1 MTVIYHALTALQ
13 EEPVFLQAEIP
24 PEDVP
29 LCGFSTA
36 DGRFFPAQVLP
47 CGTICAIL
55 TAAAEE
61 ELTMSPVYGQMN
73 SIVCQM
79 EEAESRLSITIGG
92 KAAAGYCWDTTLF
105 KPFFGP
111 LTDDDGTMFTRLDFT
126 AKEHPHH
133 RSIFVAVGD
142 VNGVDL
148 WNEPAD
154 CGIIRTEKIE
164 NIVDGPALA
173 SFTVTNLWTDH
184 SEKPLLH
191 ETTRYTMYNQSQDC
205 RMLDMEIT
213 FTADC
218 GKVEFGPTKEAGPL
232 GIRMRDELR
241 ADKGTG
247 VITNSRGGHGE
258 SECWSKEAEW
268 CDYTGT
274 MDDAVYGITVYDHA
288 GNERY
293 PTTWHVRDYGLFAAN
308 NLHFKGGL
316 TIEEGKTLTYRYRI
330 LLRRAGMSMEELEK
344 RYQRYLGGDR

>member
-1 MTVIYHALTALQ
+1 
-13 EEPVFLQAEIP
+13 
-24 PEDVP
+24 
-29 LCGFSTA
+29 
-36 DGRFFPAQVLP
+36 
-47 CGTICAIL
+47 
-55 TAAAEE
+55 
-61 ELTMSPVYGQMN
+61 MN
-73 SIVCQM
+73 SAVCTV
-79 EEAESRLSITIGG
+79 EENEKRLTITIGG
-92 KAAAGYCWDTTLF
+92 SPVAGYCWDTALY
-105 KPFFGP
+105 KPYFGP
-111 LTDDDGTMFTRLDFT
+111 LTDDDGNMFTRLDFT
-126 AKEHPHH
+126 VKEHPHH

-148 WNEPAD
+148 WNEPED

-164 NIVDGPALA
+164 NVISGAALT

-191 ETTRYTMYNQSQDC
+191 ETTRYTMYNQSQSC

-268 CDYTGT
+268 CDYAGT
-274 MDDAVYGITVYDHA
+274 IGEAFFGITAYDHKD
-288 GNERY
+288 NERY

-316 TIEEGKTLTYRYRI
+316 TIEEGKTLTYKYRI
-330 LLRRAGMSMEELEK
+330 LLRREEASMEELEK

>member
-1 MTVIYHALTALQ
+1 MAILYKATTALQ
-13 EEPVFLQAEIP
+13 EEPVFFTADIP
-24 PEDVP
+24 ASDNP
-29 LCGFSTA
+29 LCGFATS
-36 DGRFFPAQVLP
+36 DGRYFPAQILP
-47 CGTICAIL
+47 CGTVCAIL
-55 TAAAEE
+55 VAAEGE
-61 ELTMSPVYGQMN
+61 ELSLSPVYGKMN
-73 SIVCQM
+73 SIACQV
-79 EEAESRLSITIGG
+79 EENKSRLTITIAD
-92 KAAAGYCWDTTLF
+92 KPVAGYCWDTALW
-105 KPFFGP
+105 KPYFGP
-111 LTDDDGTMFTRLDFT
+111 ITDDDGDMFTRLDFT

-148 WNEPAD
+148 WNEPEN
-154 CGIIRTEKIE
+154 CGIIRCEKIDQVVTG
-164 NIVDGPALA
+164 NACT
-173 SFTVTNLWTDH
+173 SFTTHNLWTDH
-184 SEKPLLH
+184 DNQPLLH
-191 ETTRYTMYNQSQDC
+191 ETTRYTMYNQSQAC
-205 RMLDMEIT
+205 RMLDMEVT

-268 CDYTGT
+268 CDYAGT
-274 MDDAVYGITVYDHA
+274 VGDKFFGITAFDHKD
-288 GNERY
+288 NERY

-316 TIEEGKTLTYRYRI
+316 TVEAGKTLTYKFRI
-330 LLRRAGMSMEELEK
+330 LLRRDEMSMDEIER

>member
-1 MTVIYHALTALQ
+1 MSVIYHAPCALQ
-13 EEPVFLQAEIP
+13 EEPVFLNAEISAG
-24 PEDVP
+24 DMP

-47 CGTICAIL
+47 CGTVCAIV
-55 TAAAEE
+55 TADEGE
-61 ELTMSPVYGQMN
+61 DVTMSPVYGNMN
-73 SIVCQM
+73 SIACLV
-79 EEAESRLSITIGG
+79 EEAESRLTITIGE
-92 KAAAGYCWDTTLF
+92 KPVAGYCWDTALY
-105 KPFFGP
+105 KPYFGP
-111 LTDDDGTMFTRLDFT
+111 LTDDDGNMFTRLDFT

-164 NIVDGPALA
+164 NVISGAALA

-184 SEKPLLH
+184 DEKPLLH
-191 ETTRYTMYNQSQDC
+191 ETTRYTMYNQSQAC

-268 CDYTGT
+268 CDYAGKIGE
-274 MDDAVYGITVYDHA
+274 AFFGITAYDHA
-288 GNERY
+288 DNERY

-316 TIEEGKTLTYRYRI
+316 TIEEGKTLTYKYRI
-330 LLRRAGMSMEELEK
+330 LLRRDEASMEELEK
-344 RYQRYLGGDR
+344 RYQRYLDGDR